1 MIYPVDVNTY
11 HLAEG
16 IFLRSLHCGVIAFPV
31 FLDCTLW
38 KKITMSSI
46 FQRVWNYT
54 HMLKI
59 LGGRNNYIDKCFGII
74 FDKKSVLSATML

>member
-1 MIYPVDVNTY
+1 MIYPVDVDTY

-16 IFLRSLHCGVIAFPV
+16 IFLMSLHCRVIVFPV
-31 FLDCTLW
+31 FPDGTLC

-59 LGGRNNYIDKCFGII
+59 LGERLTI
-74 FDKKSVLSATML
+74 

>member
-1 MIYPVDVNTY
+1 MIYPVDVDTY

-16 IFLRSLHCGVIAFPV
+16 IFLRSLHCRVIAFHV
-31 FLDCTLW
+31 FPDCTVW
-38 KKITMSSI
+38 KKIMMSSI

-54 HMLKI
+54 HMFKI

-74 FDKKSVLSATML
+74 FNKKSVLSATML

>member
-1 MIYPVDVNTY
+1 MIYPVDVDTY

-16 IFLRSLHCGVIAFPV
+16 IFLRSLHCRVISFHVFP
-31 FLDCTLW
+31 DCTVW

-54 HMLKI
+54 HMFKI

-74 FDKKSVLSATML
+74 FNKKSVLSATML